1 MWWNERSEILSR
13 GLDGRA
19 RVMRDP
25 ERVERGGWRV
35 SRLRRYFG
43 WPNWSEV

>member
-25 ERVERGGWRV
+25 ERVERGDWRV
-35 SRLRRYFG
+35 QSRLHR
-43 WPNWSEV
+43 